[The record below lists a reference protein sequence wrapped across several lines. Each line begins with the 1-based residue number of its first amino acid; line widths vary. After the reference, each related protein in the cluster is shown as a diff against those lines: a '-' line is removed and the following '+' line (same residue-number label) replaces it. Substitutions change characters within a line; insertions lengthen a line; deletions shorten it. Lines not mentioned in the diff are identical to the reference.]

1 MRRPWKEFTK
11 LVRVMMVPQVTIMV
25 GTKDVE

>member
-11 LVRVMMVPQVTIMV
+11 LVSAMMVPQATIMV

>member
-11 LVRVMMVPQVTIMV
+11 LVSVMTVPQANIMV